1 MEQLKLIGR
10 GLFSRVYDAG
20 DEVIVLSND
29 MAKEVY
35 ALLRVDE
42 RYQQAPRVRFYDGR
56 RELPEPE
63 DGFRWYIMPKY
74 KKLPR
79 AWTKALNPEDLETFR
94 KLRGLPMRDRCGYY
108 RIFDALISLGLDDL
122 ADMASDVCNGIYP
135 EDLLLEVSPRNVLL
149 DDEGRAIWADLF
161 FCRRAGLAARG
172 L

>member
-1 MEQLKLIGR
+1 MEQLKLLDR
-10 GLFSRVYDAG
+10 GLFSMVYDAG
-20 DEVIVLSND
+20 DEVLILSND

-35 ALLRVDE
+35 ALMRVDE

-56 RELPEPE
+56 HDLPEAE
-63 DGFRWYIMPKY
+63 DGYRWYIMPKY

-94 KLRGLPMRDRCGYY
+94 KLRSLSGRDRRGYY
-108 RIFDALISLGLDDL
+108 RIYKALVSLGLDDL
-122 ADMASDVCNGIYP
+122 ADMATDICNGINP
-135 EDLLLEVSPRNVLL
+135 DDLLLDVLPRNVLL

>member
-1 MEQLKLIGR
+1 MEQLKLIDR
-10 GLFSRVYDAG
+10 GLFSRVYDA
-20 DEVIVLSND
+20 DNEVIVLSND

-35 ALLRVDE
+35 ALMRVDE

-56 RELPEPE
+56 RDMPEPE
-63 DGFRWYIMPKY
+63 DGFHWYIMPKY

-79 AWTKALNPEDLETFR
+79 AWTKALKPEDLETFR
-94 KLRGLPMRDRCGYY
+94 KLRGLSSWDRCGLD
-108 RIFDALISLGLDDL
+108 RISPALRALDLDDL
-122 ADMASDVCNGIYP
+122 ADLADDVCNGINP
-135 EDLLLEVSPRNVLL
+135 DDLMLEVSPRNVLL